1 MGSGKTLTA
10 VWRNTIV
17 NEHPDTGNPVTDVH
31 IPNWDTLLHIASRCS
46 ELIGLGY
53 IGVDLVLDKEKGPL
67 MLELNARPG
76 LNIQI
81 ANRNGLLSRLE
92 SIEKQKL
99 QNVITTDRPSYRPH
113 HVDSYRTQGH
123 RHRTINRFC

>member
-31 IPNWDTLLHIASRCS
+31 IPNWDTLLHIASCCS

-53 IGVDLVLDKEKGPL
+53 IGVDLVL
-67 MLELNARPG
+67 ELNERPG

-81 ANRNGLLSRLE
+81 ANRAGLLPRLQLVE
-92 SIEKQKL
+92 KHHHKLTNIEERLAFSKEHFGMS
-99 QNVITTDRPSYRPH
+99 T
-113 HVDSYRTQGH
+113 
-123 RHRTINRFC
+123 

>member
-53 IGVDLVLDKEKGPL
+53 IGVDLVLDKDQGPL
-67 MLELNARPG
+67 LLELNARPG

-81 ANRNGLLSRLE
+81 ANRAGLLPRLQLVE
-92 SIEKQKL
+92 KHHHKLTNIEERLAFSKEHFEGS
-99 QNVITTDRPSYRPH
+99 T
-113 HVDSYRTQGH
+113 
-123 RHRTINRFC
+123 

>member
-17 NEHPDTGNPVTDVH
+17 NEHPDTGNPVTGVQ
-31 IPNWDTLLHIASRCS
+31 ILNWTKLLHIASQCS
-46 ELIGLGY
+46 ALIGLGY
-53 IGVDLVLDKEKGPL
+53 IGLDLVLDKEKGPL

-81 ANRNGLLSRLE
+81 ANRAGLLPRLQLVE
-92 SIEKQKL
+92 KHHHKLTNIEERLAFSKEHFEGS
-99 QNVITTDRPSYRPH
+99 N
-113 HVDSYRTQGH
+113 
-123 RHRTINRFC
+123 